1 LLNDQWVIDE
11 IKQEIKR
18 FLQVSE
24 NEDMTYWK
32 LQDTAKAVLRG
43 KVTAMIAYIKRRER
57 PQIKNLMR
65 HLKFL
70 EKQEQANTKTSRR
83 RKIIKIRAE
92 INEIE
97 TKKAHKK
104 SMKQKV
110 GSLKKINKFDRPLPN
125 WTKMRREKTEISK
138 IKNAK
143 WEITKNTMEIQ
154 KIIRD
159 YCKNLYSN
167 KYENLEEMHR
177 FLDTYDHPE
186 LNQEDINHLNRSIT

>member
-1 LLNDQWVIDE
+1 MQ
-11 IKQEIKR
+11 
-18 FLQVSE
+18 
-24 NEDMTYWK
+24 
-32 LQDTAKAVLRG
+32 
-43 KVTAMIAYIKRRER
+43 
-57 PQIKNLMR
+57 

-177 FLDTYDHPE
+177 FLDT
-186 LNQEDINHLNRSIT
+186 